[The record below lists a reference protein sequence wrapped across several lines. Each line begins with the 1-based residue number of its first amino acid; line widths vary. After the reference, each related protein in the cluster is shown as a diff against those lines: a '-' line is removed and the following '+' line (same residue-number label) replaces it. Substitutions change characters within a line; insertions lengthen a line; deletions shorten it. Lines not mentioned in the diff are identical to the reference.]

1 MVQMVDSREQEL
13 SPEDIVAIDA
23 MNMESGLSRDQA
35 IALIN
40 AELKMDDSLFI
51 RQGNTLYVMH
61 KAEPGVAYFQA
72 FNADIPENFLQNNI
86 EFAKACY
93 KMGFDTVAT
102 ILEEPS
108 TASFYRGV
116 VEAAPNPDMG
126 YELQEMEDGSYMA
139 VIKTGPDTGGA
150 NELL

>member
-1 MVQMVDSREQEL
+1 MVQMVDSRQKEL

-23 MNMESGLSRDQA
+23 MNTESGLSRDQA
-35 IALIN
+35 IAVIN
-40 AELKMDDSLFI
+40 AELKIEDTLFI
-51 RQGNTLYVMH
+51 RQGNTLYVIH
-61 KAEPGVAYFQA
+61 KAEPGVGYFDA

-108 TASFYRGV
+108 MAPFYRGV

-126 YELQEMEDGSYMA
+126 YELQEMDDGTYL
-139 VIKTGPDTGGA
+139 VIIKTGPDVGGVA
-150 NELL
+150 